1 MKGSVRREQSF
12 DTAESETLGMCGN
25 SMRENREVRRSP
37 VPKGGV
43 GRAGKA
49 EAVIP

>member
-25 SMRENREVRRSP
+25 SMRENREALQIAHTRRW
-37 VPKGGV
+37 GGTV
-43 GRAGKA
+43 EEG
-49 EAVIP
+49 